1 MTHSTRGSTHS
12 PSLEPSRAK
21 SRGFARSGSSRVT
34 EMNRRMKRLLF
45 CFVALRVV
53 FFSGDLA
60 FCAENNFSG
69 LTSRLSINQ
78 IFKAANSFYQEAKYD
93 RAILE
98 YEKIITQGLS
108 SGNLYY
114 NLANCYFKKGDLG
127 KAVLNYERAKILMPA
142 DSDLKA
148 NYDYARS
155 LLNLGSN
162 ELYGKRW
169 VRSLDKLFSA
179 WGINSLTIFL
189 SLLWAIVFLVLI
201 LGLFFE
207 KVKRALKVML
217 PLITLLLLSLF
228 ISFNRKI
235 TCLNNSAV
243 VINQEAQSKFEPLE
257 SATTYFTLSQGSLV
271 EVIET
276 TPSWAKIRRQDG
288 KIGWVSQSSLGFVLG
303 EK

>member
-1 MTHSTRGSTHS
+1 
-12 PSLEPSRAK
+12 
-21 SRGFARSGSSRVT
+21 
-34 EMNRRMKRLLF
+34 MKRLLF
-45 CFVALRVV
+45 CFAALTAV
-53 FFSGDLA
+53 FFSADSA
-60 FCAENNFSG
+60 FCAENNVN
-69 LTSRLSINQ
+69 R

-93 RAILE
+93 QAILE
-98 YEKIITQGLS
+98 YEKIINQGLT

-114 NLANCYFKKGDLG
+114 NLANCYFKKGELG
-127 KAVLNYERAKILMPA
+127 KAVLNYERTKILMPA

-169 VRSLDKLFSA
+169 VRFLDRLFSA
-179 WGINSLTIFL
+179 WDVNFLTIFL

-207 KVKRALKVML
+207 KVKRASKVIL
-217 PLITLLLLSLF
+217 PLIALLFLSLF

-257 SATTYFTLSQGSLV
+257 SATTYFTLGQGSLV

-288 KIGWVSQSSLGFVLG
+288 KIGWVHQSSLGLVSS